1 MSNKQKLAGII
12 AVLLLASLACSTLT
26 KADDASNSGSNGA
39 NILFED
45 DFSDPGSGWDRFED
59 TEGLTDYS
67 DGTYKIGVYT
77 DTMFYWANPYQ
88 NFTDVIIEVEAQK
101 VSGEDDMQYGI
112 ICRHADIDN
121 WYALVISADGYA
133 AMRKRYQGNDLDY
146 LVEWVQVPSV
156 KTGNATN
163 NLRAECIGDRLA
175 LYVNG
180 SLAIEA
186 TDSDIISGDV
196 GLMAGTFEQSSTIVL
211 FDNFVVT
218 NP

>member
-1 MSNKQKLAGII
+1 MKINPKLVILI
-12 AVLLLASLACSTLT
+12 AILILTSLACATLT
-26 KADDASNSGSNGA
+26 GLGDSGDNAGQA

-45 DFSDPGSGWDRFED
+45 DFSSSGSGWDRFED
-59 TEGLTDYS
+59 SEGITDYN
-67 DGTYKIGVYT
+67 DGRYKIALYT
-77 DTMFYWANPYQ
+77 NEMFYWANPYQ
-88 NFTDVIIEVEAQK
+88 NFTDVIIEVQAMK
-101 VSGEDDMQYGI
+101 VSGGDDMQYGI

-133 AMRKRYQGNDLDY
+133 AVRKRVQGNDLDY
-146 LVEWVQVPSV
+146 IAEWVQVPSV

-180 SLAIEA
+180 SLAIET
-186 TDSDIISGDV
+186 TDSDISSGDA
-196 GLMAGTFEQSSTIVL
+196 GLIAGTFEQSSTEVL
-211 FDNFVVT
+211 FDNFVVI

>member
-1 MSNKQKLAGII
+1 MKTNTKLAVLI
-12 AVLLLASLACSTLT
+12 AILILISLACATL
-26 KADDASNSGSNGA
+26 AGFGDDGGNAGQA

-45 DFSDPGSGWDRFED
+45 DFSSSGSGWDRYED
-59 TEGLTDYS
+59 SEGLTDYS
-67 DGTYKIGVYT
+67 DGTYKIALYT
-77 DTMFYWANPYQ
+77 NEMFYWANPYQ
-88 NFTDVIIEVEAQK
+88 NFTDVIIEVEAGK
-101 VSGEDDMQYGI
+101 VSGGNDMQYGI

-133 AMRKRYQGNDLDY
+133 AVRKRVQGNELDY
-146 LVEWVQVPSV
+146 IAEWVQVPSIN
-156 KTGNATN
+156 TGNATN

-186 TDSDIISGDV
+186 TDSVISSGDA
-196 GLMAGTFEQSSTIVL
+196 GLMAGTFEQSSTEVI
-211 FDNFVVT
+211 FDNFVVI